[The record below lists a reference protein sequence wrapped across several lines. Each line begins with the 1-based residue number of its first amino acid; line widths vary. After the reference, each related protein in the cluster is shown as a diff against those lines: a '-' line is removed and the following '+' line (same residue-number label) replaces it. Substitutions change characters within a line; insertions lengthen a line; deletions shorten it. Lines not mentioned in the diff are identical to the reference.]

1 MKIIFED
8 WYWIL
13 LIIFLLGFFL
23 SNLDNP
29 LNQAVMSI
37 LIIIIILITIPL
49 MIVLLVHAGRNN
61 RWVWV
66 LLLFIIPFAWAVYY
80 FVHYR
85 KDRLKGK
92 LLIKKK

>member
-13 LIIFLLGFFL
+13 LIIFLLGFLLGFFL
-23 SNLDNP
+23 PNLDNP
-29 LNQAVMSI
+29 LNQAVMSF
-37 LIIIIILITIPL
+37 LIIIILVTISL
-49 MIVLLVHAGRNN
+49 MIVLLMHAGRNK
-61 RWVWV
+61 RWGWV

-85 KDRLKGK
+85 KDRLKWK
-92 LLIKKK
+92 I